1 MRFLQG
7 GDRAAFGE
15 LYQRYAQRMQGYF
28 YRMLGQDAEL
38 ASDHTQDLFLH
49 ILERPHLFDT
59 QRKFSTWLYS
69 IASNRCKNV
78 YRSWSRQK
86 KVLPLPEK
94 EQQPETT
101 DADPVDHLDRRLFE
115 TALTVALRDLPDAQ
129 RECFVLRYQEELGIR
144 EISEIVDCPEG
155 TVKSRLHYA
164 LRQLSRHL
172 RPFNPKKI
180 ES

>member
-1 MRFLQG
+1 M
-7 GDRAAFGE
+7 
-15 LYQRYAQRMQGYF
+15 
-28 YRMLGQDAEL
+28 
-38 ASDHTQDLFLH
+38 
-49 ILERPHLFDT
+49 
-59 QRKFSTWLYS
+59 
-69 IASNRCKNV
+69 
-78 YRSWSRQK
+78 
-86 KVLPLPEK
+86 LPLTEK

-115 TALTVALRDLPDAQ
+115 TALTVALRDLHDHTL
-129 RECFVLRYQEELGIR
+129 ECIVLRYHKALDIR